1 MIDLDNLE
9 IYQRYD
15 PSGMLVHLHG
25 LPQQC
30 RQAWEKAS
38 KFALTTDFKDVNKMV
53 ICGMGGSA
61 IGGDLLRSLTSE
73 LNKPLVFVHR
83 GYDLPAFVDSK
94 TLVIASS
101 YSGNTEETLSAFKQA
116 LTTKCKKLAITTG
129 GKLKNLAQENG
140 VPVFTI
146 DYVSQPRA
154 ALGYSFI
161 PLVALLAKLGFLEDK
176 SADPT
181 LSLRVLRFLPFRGS
195 PSLAVI
201 LSVAKNLIQLRV
213 DSATEESPLHFVQS
227 FGSPGQA
234 PRSNLTARALPALIE
249 GMAQTLE
256 GLLDKLA
263 ENIPTPLNPAKQ
275 LAIKL
280 FGKLIVIYSAGIL
293 SPVAQRWKGQFN
305 ENSKAWAFYETFPE
319 LNHNTVVGYEFP
331 KEMADKLYVILLR
344 CPSLHP
350 RIPARYQITCEILQK
365 AGVKHEIFDS
375 QGENELTQMMSL
387 LFLGDW
393 TSYYLAMLNQT
404 DPMPVKMIDYLKKRL
419 NSIE

>member
-9 IYQRYD
+9 IYRQYD

-38 KFALTTDFKDVNKMV
+38 KFALPTDFKDINKIV

-61 IGGDLLRSLTSE
+61 IGGDLLRSLASE
-73 LNKPLVFVHR
+73 LNNPLVFVHR
-83 GYDLPAFVDSK
+83 GYDLPAFVDSR

-161 PLVALLAKLGFLEDK
+161 PLLALLCKLGFLEDK

-181 LSLRVLRFLPFRGS
+181 SSLR
-195 PSLAVI
+195 
-201 LSVAKNLIQLRV
+201 AKQ
-213 DSATEESPLHFVQS
+213 
-227 FGSPGQA
+227 
-234 PRSNLTARALPALIE
+234 SNLTARALPALIE

-263 ENIPTPLNPAKQ
+263 ENIPMPLNPAKQ
-275 LAIKL
+275 LARKL

-319 LNHNTVVGYEFP
+319 LNHNAVVGYEFP
-331 KEMADKLYVILLR
+331 KEMKDKIYIVMLR

-350 RIPARYQITCEILQK
+350 RILARYQITSEILEK
-365 AGVKHEIFDS
+365 AGVEHEIIDS
-375 QGENELTQMMSL
+375 QGENELSQMMSL

-404 DPMPVKMIDYLKKRL
+404 DPTPVKMIDYLKKRL

>member
-9 IYQRYD
+9 IYKRYD

-38 KFALTTDFKDVNKMV
+38 KFALPTDFKDINKIV

-61 IGGDLLRSLTSE
+61 IGGDLLHGLTSN
-73 LNKPLVFVHR
+73 LSKPLVFVHR
-83 GYDLPAFVDSK
+83 GYDLPAFVDAK

-116 LTTKCKKLAITTG
+116 LNTNCKKLAVTTG
-129 GKLKNLAQENG
+129 GKLRNLAQEKQ
-140 VPVFTI
+140 VPIFTI
-146 DYVSQPRA
+146 DYLSPPRA

-161 PLVALLAKLGFLEDK
+161 PLIALLSKLGFLEDK
-176 SADPT
+176 SAE
-181 LSLRVLRFLPFRGS
+181 V
-195 PSLAVI
+195 
-201 LSVAKNLIQLRV
+201 
-213 DSATEESPLHFVQS
+213 
-227 FGSPGQA
+227 
-234 PRSNLTARALPALIE
+234 E
-249 GMAQTLE
+249 GMAQTLKE
-256 GLLDKLA
+256 LLGKLA
-263 ENIPTPLNPAKQ
+263 EDIPIAHNPAKQ
-275 LAIKL
+275 LASKL
-280 FGKLIVIYSAGIL
+280 FGKLVAIYGAGIL
-293 SPVAQRWKGQFN
+293 SPVARRWKGEFN

-350 RIPARYQITCEILQK
+350 RILTRYQITCEILQK

>member
-9 IYQRYD
+9 IYRQYD
-15 PSGMLVHLHG
+15 PSGMLVHLHS

-30 RQAWEKAS
+30 RQAWEKANE
-38 KFALTTDFKDVNKMV
+38 FALPTDFKDINKIV

-83 GYDLPAFVDSK
+83 GYDLPAFADSK

-116 LTTKCKKLAITTG
+116 LATKCKKLAITTG

-181 LSLRVLRFLPFRGS
+181 LSLR
-195 PSLAVI
+195 
-201 LSVAKNLIQLRV
+201 AK
-213 DSATEESPLHFVQS
+213 
-227 FGSPGQA
+227 
-234 PRSNLTARALPALIE
+234 RSNLTARALPALIE

-263 ENIPTPLNPAKQ
+263 ENIPTPLNPAKH

-293 SPVAQRWKGQFN
+293 SPVSRRWKGQFN
-305 ENSKAWAFYETFPE
+305 ENSKAWAFYETFSE
-319 LNHNTVVGYEFP
+319 LNHNAVVGYEFP
-331 KEMADKLYVILLR
+331 EEMKDKIYIVMLR

-350 RIPARYQITCEILQK
+350 RILARYQITSEILGK
-365 AGVKHEIFDS
+365 AKVAHEIIDS
-375 QGENELTQMMSL
+375 QGENNLTQMMSL
-387 LFLGDW
+387 VFLGDW